1 MRFFKIVLAAIILV
15 LGAGCAATGQ
25 KYSEMATSIPSL
37 AADKGRIF
45 FYRSDTMFGAAMTS
59 DIRLNDRVVGR
70 SERGSFFFVDE
81 VPGNM
86 IVSTVTEVEK
96 QLTFKLAAGETKFVK
111 TSVSFGVLVGRINSE
126 LTNSTEAKAEITGL
140 AYTGAPLKK

>member
-1 MRFFKIVLAAIILV
+1 
-15 LGAGCAATGQ
+15 
-25 KYSEMATSIPSL
+25 
-37 AADKGRIF
+37 
-45 FYRSDTMFGAAMTS
+45 MFGAAMTS